1 MRETM
6 SRSVLRNVSL
16 LAALVFVLASC
27 SSGGGGSSGP
37 SGTRFGLMNLEINHP
52 NPAIQVSQI
61 YLDGSTTTPGPFPCQ
76 VTSPI
81 ASPAVF
87 TCNSAVYDPVWEELT
102 ISATIEGVNSE
113 IFIDLY
119 FPPDIY
125 VEVSELED
133 NFEFWEGGGRFVDT
147 ELFARSHM
155 NSSGDQS
162 TTFVLINPEPGYTTA
177 TLSGPGLPAPVEL
190 WNSDYADV
198 YRTYLQFSLTDYIP
212 QLTGAFVSYSSY
224 DAGVM
229 TSDQR
234 LSAGT
239 YTVTLSGHTGGRS
252 SQVHSVSYTMPDAS
266 TLFPAMTL
274 PPARSDITIS
284 DSVTNDQSVATA
296 DLANPLA
303 VANGPYSISWVS
315 DVVSPSNVR
324 WQILFQQLD
333 INDQPDKH
341 LEARTTRMSVNS
353 ADLFFDSFTNTWT
366 WDPGVQQAQIE
377 PGTVVRVTLRVTD
390 SSNTYRAHAQPFYLT
405 RN

>member
-1 MRETM
+1 MREIM
-6 SRSVLRNVSL
+6 NRSVLRNVSL

-27 SSGGGGSSGP
+27 SGGGGSSENT
-37 SGTRFGLMNLEINHP
+37 GTRFGLMNLEINHP

-61 YLDGSTTTPGPFPCQ
+61 YLDGSTTTTGSFPCE

-87 TCNSAVYDPVWEELT
+87 SCSSAVYDAVWQELT
-102 ISATIEGVNSE
+102 INATIEGVNTE

-119 FPPDIY
+119 FPPDIF
-125 VEVSELED
+125 VEVTELAD
-133 NFEFWEGGGRFVDT
+133 NFEFWDGGGRFVGTDV
-147 ELFARSHM
+147 FARSHM

-162 TTFVLINPEPGYTTA
+162 TTLVLINPEPGYTTA
-177 TLSGPGLPAPVEL
+177 TLSGSGLPVPVEL

-198 YRTYLQFSLTDYIP
+198 YRSYLQFSLTDYIP
-212 QLTGAFVSYSSY
+212 QLTGSFVAYNNY
-224 DAGVM
+224 DAGLM

-239 YTVTLSGHTGGRS
+239 YTVTLSGHIGGRS
-252 SQVHSVSYTMPDAS
+252 PQAHSVSYTMPDAS

-284 DSVTNDQSVATA
+284 DSLTSDQSVATA

-324 WQILFQQLD
+324 WQIIFQQLD

-341 LEARTTRMSVNS
+341 LEARTTRMSLS
-353 ADLFFDSFTNTWT
+353 SSDLSFDSFTNTWT

-390 SSNTYRAHAQPFYLT
+390 SSNTYRAHAQRFYLT